1 MVSSTRRWKRVRSGS
16 SVVVVVPAV
25 VTVSVTV
32 AVVGGGG
39 GGSMVRS
46 KAMVAACWTRATK

>member
-1 MVSSTRRWKRVRSGS
+1 MVSSTRRLKRVRSGS
-16 SVVVVVPAV
+16 LVMIVVLAV

-32 AVVGGGG
+32 AVVGRGG